1 LKKSVDGEEAV
12 KEIEKSKRSDG
23 GVAANG
29 AKRESE
35 RAHLSLPLLVA
46 RVQWLVVGRT
56 QLSLQRRSAHLK
68 TSKSPM
74 LSKKCS
80 TGQQYSERANVRV
93 KASQDKAKQSKGG
106 AKFSL

>member
-23 GVAANG
+23 GVAASG

-56 QLSLQRRSAHLK
+56 QLSLRRRSTPQNVK
-68 TSKSPM
+68 KSDIFEEN
-74 LSKKCS
+74 S
-80 TGQQYSERANVRV
+80 TGQRHSERANVRA
-93 KASQDKAKQSKGG
+93 KASEDKTTQSKGG
-106 AKFSL
+106 AKIR